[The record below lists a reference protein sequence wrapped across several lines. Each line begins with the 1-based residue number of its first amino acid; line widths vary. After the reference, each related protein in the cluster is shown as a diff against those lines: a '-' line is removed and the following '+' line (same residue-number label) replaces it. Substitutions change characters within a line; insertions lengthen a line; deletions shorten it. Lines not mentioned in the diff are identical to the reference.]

1 MGPLEV
7 ALILFGLFGVLLVL
21 RVPVAFAL
29 GLACIPVFFID
40 ERLTP
45 FLLLNEMLKSYNSFI
60 LLAVPFFLL
69 AANLMNSAG
78 ITEKLIQLA
87 RSMVGHL
94 PGGLGHVN
102 VVVSML
108 FAGIS
113 GSSTAD
119 AAGVGGVLI
128 PAMKKQG
135 YDAPFTVALTACASV
150 MGVIIP
156 PSILMVVWGGVI
168 SVSIGGLFLAGVL
181 PGILIALSLMAAV
194 LIYAKVRNYPVYA
207 RASMREF
214 GTALFAALLP
224 MLTPA
229 IIVGGIIGGLF
240 TPTEASVVAV
250 MYALLLGVVIYRT
263 LPVRQVP
270 HVLYESARFAAI
282 SLFCIGTAS
291 AFGWLLAYFHVPQ
304 LFVTAISAWGGGLT
318 SVGLIVAGSFLVIG
332 CFIDAIPAIIILGTI
347 LAPLANSVGH
357 ASCAFRHHR
366 GDFDRLR
373 VGDATLWFV
382 PYDRL
387 CVGKDHYP
395 TGVPGRSYPAGSH
408 ARRALVRHSLP
419 RGGACITALA
429 DARVREI
436 GRPDPRMISIEPA
449 CRTSS
454 TRSR

>member
-1 MGPLEV
+1 MGALEV
-7 ALILFGLFGVLLVL
+7 ALILFGVFGALLVL

-78 ITEKLIQLA
+78 ITDKLVALA
-87 RSMVGHL
+87 RTMVGHF

-135 YDAPFTVALTACASV
+135 YDAPFSVALTACASV

-156 PSILMVVWGGVI
+156 PSILMIVWGGVI
-168 SVSIGGLFLAGVL
+168 SVSIGGLFLAGVV
-181 PGILIALSLMAAV
+181 PGVMIGLSLMAAV
-194 LIYAKVRNYPVYA
+194 LVYAKTRGYPLYA
-207 RASMREF
+207 RASLKQFAR
-214 GTALFAALLP
+214 ALGSSLLP
-224 MLTPA
+224 LMTPA
-229 IIVGGIIGGLF
+229 IIVGGIVGGWF

-250 MYALLLGVVIYRT
+250 LYALFLGVFAYRA
-263 LPVRQVP
+263 LAFRQVP
-270 HVLYESARFAAI
+270 RVFYESARFAAI

-304 LFVTAISAWGGGLT
+304 LFVDAVSKWGGGVT
-318 SVGLIVAGSFLVIG
+318 SVGFIVAGSFLVIG

-347 LAPLANSVGH
+347 LAPLAHSVGMH
-357 ASCAFRHHR
+357 PVHFAIIGVISIAFGLVTPPYGLCLLIACALGNITIREAIR
-366 GDFDRLR
+366 D
-373 VGDATLWFV
+373 VGVLLLPMLAILLFVIMFPDAVL
-382 PYDRL
+382 
-387 CVGKDHYP
+387 
-395 TGVPGRSYPAGSH
+395 A
-408 ARRALVRHSLP
+408 LP
-419 RGGACITALA
+419 RWIKPQFM
-429 DARVREI
+429 R
-436 GRPDPRMISIEPA
+436 
-449 CRTSS
+449 
-454 TRSR
+454 